1 MTSSVK
7 WYFKTADGMVYG
19 PVDLQVLKAWQA
31 DDVFVPGNQVSS
43 DGENWIP
50 ADECDFD
57 AMAGGGADHIT
68 IPDIQMPALKLGADS
83 PKGVPV
89 VEIPPASAQVGV
101 RVESIAVAAAVDE
114 PILEHTL
121 EIPDAIV
128 PITVTAPEAFSV
140 APEPDRAA
148 IDAAHAAER
157 TELNT
162 QIESLQAEL
171 QSRGAEIESLKA
183 IQLEA
188 TVASTQVGS
197 DLDAAHAASASD
209 KKDIQDQLDGLR
221 TELRE
226 QSAASDAAVAELQS
240 VIDAKDRDLEDLAG
254 DLTGRVESTAGQVE
268 SLTEKLSSE
277 SQSHMAEQAELQA
290 EVERLTTE
298 LEFATSLAIDSTE
311 GTPIARVA
319 SPVPAEGAPVDDA
332 FADLHTR
339 LDAMRSRCRTTL
351 DRYSEPA
358 GDA

>member
-19 PVDLQVLKAWQA
+19 PVDLQVLKAWQS

-57 AMAGGGADHIT
+57 AMAGGGADHVT

-83 PKGVPV
+83 PRGVPV
-89 VEIPPASAQVGV
+89 IEIPPASASVDV
-101 RVESIAVAAAVDE
+101 RVDPIAVAAAGE
-114 PILEHTL
+114 PILAHTL
-121 EIPDAIV
+121 KMPDAIV
-128 PITVTAPEAFSV
+128 PITVTAPEAFV
-140 APEPDRAA
+140 GVPEPDMVA

-157 TELNT
+157 TELTT
-162 QIESLQAEL
+162 QIESLQTEL

-183 IQLEA
+183 IQVEA
-188 TVASTQVGS
+188 TVASTKVGS
-197 DLDAAHAASASD
+197 DLEAVRASNASE
-209 KKDIQDQLDGLR
+209 KNGVEDQLADLR
-221 TELRE
+221 AELKE
-226 QSAASDAAVAELQS
+226 QSATTEARVAELQS
-240 VIDAKDRDLEDLAG
+240 VIDAKDRDLEALAG
-254 DLTGRVESTAGQVE
+254 DLTGRVESTTGQVE
-268 SLTEKLSSE
+268 DLTEKLASE
-277 SQSHMAEQAELQA
+277 AQSHVMEQAELQA

-298 LEFATSLAIDSTE
+298 LEFATSLAINSSE
-311 GTPIARVA
+311 GVPIARVP
-319 SPVPAEGAPVDDA
+319 SPVPVEGVPVDDA